1 MSAEMRN
8 FMEAYAAVHS
18 NESREDLNSKKDPIS
33 EMNLSALNHLDF
45 VDISEEIFESILK
58 DNTLS
63 ECIEIIEGFIPE
75 TDNVGRS
82 RKVDRITE
90 AFTETLNL
98 ILSKSTDVRLEEFAK
113 HRQNRI
119 HQESWS
125 ERMGQ
130 NKSAKRLHE
139 RLVAHDKLNVKQGL
153 LQMIEAYKELT
164 RDKRNTMFRK
174 AGNLSRTALQGGDKG
189 TEAGKKSGKI
199 VKALNKDAEKYN
211 RNDVKEAAKP
221 DYIDLDGDGDKEESM
236 KKAAKDKKMKGMKK
250 ESYLET
256 DMDKRKK
263 NNEKARKDMK
273 KMGTSMKNP
282 HFGDG
287 PTGSMS
293 SEEVDS
299 FDSALNILVNEGFSQ
314 EDAIYIMANLDC
326 LDESMQDRRNPE
338 KYEASA
344 KKSESKGSG
353 AERRVRDRLKTMDPK
368 AAENM
373 KAQMRAVGLSV

>member
-199 VKALNKDAEKYN
+199 VKALNKDAEMNN
-211 RNDVKEAAKP
+211 RNDVK
-221 DYIDLDGDGDKEESM
+221 KEEVEKVDEGKLGAAAGSLVGGLGGAALGGVVGGPIGAAIGATAGRTAGAALGA
-236 KKAAKDKKMKGMKK
+236 KKGRKGSAAVGGLVGGPVGAAIGSSYEMKGNPIYEVTFS
-250 ESYLET
+250 ESELEAIQA
-256 DMDKRKK
+256 KV
-263 NNEKARKDMK
+263 
-273 KMGTSMKNP
+273 
-282 HFGDG
+282 DG
-287 PTGSMS
+287 WDV
-293 SEEVDS
+293 EE
-299 FDSALNILVNEGFSQ
+299 GYQ
-314 EDAIYIMANLDC
+314 
-326 LDESMQDRRNPE
+326 RNPE
-338 KYEASA
+338 KGESEAR
-344 KKSESKGSG
+344 KSETSG
-353 AERRVRDRLKTMDPK
+353 QKAERNVRGRLKTMDPDK
-368 AAENM
+368 AEAM
-373 KAQMRAVGLSV
+373 KKQMRAVGLDV